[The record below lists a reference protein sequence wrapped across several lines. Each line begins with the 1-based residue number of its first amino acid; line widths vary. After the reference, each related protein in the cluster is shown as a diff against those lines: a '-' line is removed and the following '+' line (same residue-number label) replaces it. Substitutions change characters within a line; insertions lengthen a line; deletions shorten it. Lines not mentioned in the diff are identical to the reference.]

1 MKTCTRI
8 YFTRSISI
16 EHLTIYDNSF
26 NDNNAI
32 DKVIHVHF
40 HPWNPWLLVGK
51 GGKKREDD
59 PSRLVSRPGNFKDE
73 CCNHAERERGW
84 EKAVEGERE
93 TRERGEV
100 RARGRHKHTG
110 KRARRVPSRILRR
123 EGPS

>member
-93 TRERGEV
+93 RRERGEV

>member
-16 EHLTIYDNSF
+16 EHLTIYDNSS

-73 CCNHAERERGW
+73 CCNHAERERKRVG
-84 EKAVEGERE
+84 EGGGGRERE
-93 TRERGEV
+93 ARAGGGES
-100 RARGRHKHTG
+100 TG
-110 KRARRVPSRILRR
+110 
-123 EGPS
+123 